1 MKRFF
6 ALALVL
12 GLAAPAGADP
22 TDDPAG
28 HTAGVQPVPP
38 IAPATR
44 GPLRQ
49 IADERR
55 AVRGCA
61 VGEPC
66 ARHGEEVRAID
77 VELFGSRDGD
87 PWVDREHAPA
97 VSATPPAGAKPTDLH
112 PELPWLA
119 DLQLPDLPIR
129 WDDRLI
135 KYLVFY
141 KEDPRGRAIM
151 RGWLTDQGKYKDMI
165 LGYLRKAHLP
175 EDLLYVAMIESG
187 YNPLDDSYA
196 GASGLWQFMPE
207 GGRIYGLAED
217 HWLDERNDP
226 VRATEAQMDYFGD
239 LYQRFGDWH
248 LALAAF
254 NAGFGA
260 VLTSV
265 ARYNTNDFW
274 QLASYENAL
283 PWETSLYVPK
293 ALACAIVG
301 HNKALFGYGDLQPAP
316 AESWDEV
323 SVPTSISIAVIAQA
337 SGTTANAI
345 ARLNPQLRRGRTPP
359 GRSYVVRVPAGG
371 GAKFEAR
378 LGELK
383 SQWDGYDAYV
393 VAHGERFEDIALVYG
408 MTSARLRALNG
419 LTAEAEVAGGMTLL
433 VPRVSEADRQRNLDR
448 ALENLYASGIDTRKG
463 EPLIVP
469 VPDKDADVPDRVRVF
484 YRAVAGDTVRG
495 VSRALGVTAE
505 DLVAWNGIDASG
517 RLHPKM
523 IVQAWVAK
531 DWDAKRAKVKLL
543 DERRIML
550 VTRGSLEHLDL
561 AANRMGRVRLEYTAK
576 RRESFESI
584 GSKFGLGKRD
594 LARINRMPSDTVLE
608 KGQSII
614 VYQAVDRSRSKRAD
628 LQWRKAPAGGRGH
641 VKVPGT
647 SPATGTASAGDRISN
662 DDADAG
668 KAADDDAD
676 GASDD
681 ADASGDETPDAR
693 SDAKAAAKA
702 DGKSDA
708 KSDGKP
714 DAKRDAKPAAKADG
728 KADGK
733 RDAKPAAKADGK
745 SDAKPAAK
753 APTGRHRT
761 SARDDDDAH
770 DDAGPVA
777 RPGDVEH

>member
-1 MKRFF
+1 MKRFY
-6 ALALVL
+6 ALALLL

-28 HTAGVQPVPP
+28 HTAGVQPMPP

-44 GPLRQ
+44 GPLPQ
-49 IADERR
+49 IAGERR

-77 VELFGSRDGD
+77 VELFGTRDGD
-87 PWVDREHAPA
+87 PWVDREHAPS
-97 VSATPPAGAKPTDLH
+97 VSPTPASGARPTDLH

-129 WDDRLI
+129 WDERLI

-141 KEDPRGRAIM
+141 KDDPRGRAIM

-226 VRATEAQMDYFGD
+226 IRATEAQMDYFAD

-274 QLASYENAL
+274 RLASYENAL

-301 HNKALFGYGDLQPAP
+301 HNRALFGYGDLKPAAP
-316 AESWDEV
+316 EAWDEV
-323 SVPTSISIAVIAQA
+323 SVPVSVSTAVIAQA
-337 SGTTANAI
+337 SGTTAQVI

-359 GRSYVVRVPAGG
+359 GKSYVVRVPAGG
-371 GAKFEAR
+371 GVKFEAR
-378 LGELK
+378 LGELR
-383 SQWDGYDAYV
+383 SQWDGFDAYV

-408 MTSARLRALNG
+408 MTSGKLRALNG
-419 LTAEAEVAGGMTLL
+419 LTAEAEVAGGMTLV

-448 ALENLYASGIDTRKG
+448 ALDNLYASGIDSRKG
-463 EPLIVP
+463 EPLIVA

-495 VSRALGVTAE
+495 VARALGVP
-505 DLVAWNGIDASG
+505 DQQLVAWNGIDAGG

-523 IVQAWVAK
+523 IIQAWVAK

-561 AANRMGRVRLEYTAK
+561 AANRMGRARLEYTAK
-576 RRESFESI
+576 RKESFESI
-584 GSKFGLGKRD
+584 GAKFGLGKRD

-614 VYQAVDRSRSKRAD
+614 VYQAVDRARSKRAD
-628 LQWRKAPAGGRGH
+628 SQWRKAPATGRGR

-647 SPATGTASAGDRISN
+647 SPATGTASAGDKISN
-662 DDADAG
+662 DDDARG
-668 KAADDDAD
+668 ADDEAD
-676 GASDD
+676 
-681 ADASGDETPDAR
+681 DE
-693 SDAKAAAKA
+693 AAAG
-702 DGKSDA
+702 D
-708 KSDGKP
+708 
-714 DAKRDAKPAAKADG
+714 
-728 KADGK
+728 ADGK
-733 RDAKPAAKADGK
+733 RDAKPDARPAATP
-745 SDAKPAAK
+745 AKPAKPA
-753 APTGRHRT
+753 GHGRT
-761 SARDDDDAH
+761 SARDDDAPAS
-770 DDAGPVA
+770 DDGPVA
-777 RPGDVEH
+777 RPDDVER